1 LSEQS
6 RLERLRGL
14 FSGAALPRGVTK
26 GIGDDAAVLA
36 PEREAL
42 VWTIDAAVEGVH
54 FRRDWMS
61 LEDIG
66 YRSLMAAASDLAAMG
81 ARPRGILSA
90 LVLPGDF
97 SDEELDRL
105 ARGQAEAAESLGT
118 AVIGGNL
125 ARGGELSI
133 TTTVLGSA
141 ERPVLRA
148 GAAPGDVVAI
158 AGALGLARAGVHALE
173 RRAPGDAALATNE
186 RGRVGP
192 GAPAAVSA
200 VARAVAAYRRP
211 RAMLEEGLAGAS
223 RAKAAIDVSDGLALD
238 VARLAAESGVA
249 IVLDADKVLGA
260 GGAELADVAAALSLD
275 ALDLALHG
283 GDDYALVMA
292 FSPGPLLPGFRAI
305 GACQSG
311 GGLFLRAADDA
322 LDALEP
328 RGYDHFSSD

>member
-1 LSEQS
+1 MSERS

-14 FSGAALPRGVTK
+14 FSGAPLPLGVTT

-81 ARPRGILSA
+81 ARPRGVLSA

-105 ARGQAEAAESLGT
+105 AHGQAEAAQLLGT

-133 TTTVLGSA
+133 TTTVLGAA
-141 ERPVLRA
+141 ERPILRA

-158 AGALGLARAGVHALE
+158 AGAPGLAGAGVHALE
-173 RRAPGDAALATNE
+173 RGALGDAANLGTKAQGVA
-186 RGRVGP
+186 RR
-192 GAPAAVSA
+192 SA
-200 VARAVAAYRRP
+200 VAAVERAIATYRRP
-211 RAMLEEGLAGAS
+211 RALLEEGLAA
-223 RAKAAIDVSDGLALD
+223 AACAHAAIDVSDGLALD
-238 VARLAAESGVA
+238 VARLALESGVT
-249 IVLDADKVLGA
+249 IVLDADKVLAA
-260 GGAELADVAAALSLD
+260 GGAELVETATALSLD
-275 ALDLALHG
+275 ALELALHG

-292 FSPGPLLPGFRAI
+292 FPPGALPAGFRAL
-305 GACQSG
+305 GACHAGS
-311 GGLFLRAADDA
+311 GLFLRAVDGA
-322 LDALEP
+322 LSALEP
-328 RGYDHFSSD
+328 RGYDHFSRD

>member
-1 LSEQS
+1 
-6 RLERLRGL
+6 
-14 FSGAALPRGVTK
+14 VTK

-42 VWTIDAAVEGVH
+42 VWTIDAAVESVH

-81 ARPRGILSA
+81 ARPRGVLSA
-90 LVLPGDF
+90 LVLPRDF

-141 ERPVLRA
+141 ERAVLRA

-173 RRAPGDAALATNE
+173 RRTPGDAANLATNE

-192 GAPAAVSA
+192 GAPAAISA

-223 RAKAAIDVSDGLALD
+223 HAKAAIDVSDGLALD

-260 GGAELADVAAALSLD
+260 GGPELADVAAALSLD

-311 GGLFLRAADDA
+311 GGLLLRAADGA
-322 LDALEP
+322 LRAIEP
-328 RGYDHFSSD
+328 RGYDHFSRD